1 MARELANIRLDIWI
15 SQDFRDL
22 TEAEQRLY
30 FTLLTHDS
38 LSYAG
43 VAEWRPK
50 RLAKLATDSTGDH
63 VEEVGRSLES
73 KRFILIDED
82 TEEVL
87 VRSFL
92 KHDGL
97 LKQPRLTV
105 SMVNAYGATAS
116 QEIRAVIIHELRKLV
131 DAGHDWAGLKH
142 ERVVN
147 LLGEPSAP
155 IEDFIS
161 PKPCPTFDPNVA
173 QDLGLHTGAE
183 FPPSSAQGLGLHTT
197 TATSTSSKED
207 REHGR
212 KKPSTPLPPDW
223 APTKEHQARAEQKNL
238 DLDQVAASFR
248 AHAEAHDRRAV
259 NWNAAFTQ
267 WLIKEKPGPPPS
279 QQPSRSAWDYTEDDY
294 RRAEEKLEQR
304 ATRGEPVFPF

>member
-1 MARELANIRLDIWI
+1 MAVVGVTQLVGQGGPPLD
-15 SQDFRDL
+15 
-22 TEAEQRLY
+22 
-30 FTLLTHDS
+30 
-38 LSYAG
+38 
-43 VAEWRPK
+43 RPK
-50 RLAKLATDSTGDH
+50 PFQ
-63 VEEVGRSLES
+63 E
-73 KRFILIDED
+73 
-82 TEEVL
+82 
-87 VRSFL
+87 
-92 KHDGL
+92 
-97 LKQPRLTV
+97 P
-105 SMVNAYGATAS
+105 GATAS

-161 PKPCPTFDPNVA
+161 PKPCPTFGPN
-173 QDLGLHTGAE
+173 
-183 FPPSSAQGLGLHTT
+183 PAQGLGLHTT

-212 KKPSTPLPPDW
+212 KKPSTPLPADW
-223 APTKEHQARAEQKNL
+223 APTKEHQERAEQKHL

-267 WLIKEKPGPPPS
+267 WLIKEKPGPPPG